1 MANTSTTSFLFDT
14 VVYLNCF
21 VVMSL
26 CPVTHNKGELLDK
39 WEAEIFANIQADYLY
54 R

>member
-1 MANTSTTSFLFDT
+1 CCSCCRCGFSSYQRLSALAGSK
-14 VVYLNCF
+14 
-21 VVMSL
+21 
-26 CPVTHNKGELLDK
+26 THNKGELLDK